1 MTISTEAMQARM
13 THPAFAVPGAMDA
26 LQALGKAIHR
36 AGVPART
43 LELVNLRA
51 SQINGCSVCVQMHAT
66 DMRKSGQ
73 SDDRIFAVGAW
84 RDAPYF
90 TDEERAA
97 LALTE
102 HATRLADRS
111 DPIPTEIFDVAA
123 KHFSEAQLASLV
135 LHIAL
140 INAFNRIN
148 ATTGQIAGAWS

>member
-1 MTISTEAMQARM
+1 MDARM
-13 THPAFAVPGAMDA
+13 PNPATSVPGALDA
-26 LQALGKAIHR
+26 LLALAAA
-36 AGVPART
+36 AGASGLAQT
-43 LELVNLRA
+43 TIDLVHLRA

-66 DMRKSGQ
+66 DLRKNGQ
-73 SDDRIFAVGAW
+73 SDDRIFAVAAW

-111 DPIPTEIFDVAA
+111 DPVPTEVFDAAA
-123 KHFSEAQLASLV
+123 KLFSEPQLASLV

-148 ATTGQIAGAWS
+148 ATTGQLAGAGS